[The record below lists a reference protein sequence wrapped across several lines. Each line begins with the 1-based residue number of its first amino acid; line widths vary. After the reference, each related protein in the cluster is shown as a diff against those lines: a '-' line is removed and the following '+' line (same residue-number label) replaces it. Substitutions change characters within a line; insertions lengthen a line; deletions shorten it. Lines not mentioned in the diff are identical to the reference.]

1 MITVSEL
8 AEITNRK
15 SPVIHRRATDMGI
28 KGKYENHRRC
38 FTEEEAKRI
47 AASFTAMYDTVPQEY
62 ITVEGICR
70 ECNACKSVVFY
81 IIRKLGIERKL
92 IQIGKSRVTVI
103 KHDRLP
109 AVKEYLTTHPKS
121 FYDRYPRIKKERPEL
136 MQPEGYYRVS
146 VQEWDGIYYVKAA
159 GLPFIKAVE
168 TARLYREQGFK
179 VAVLPCRRKNNPAG
193 NTASESNTE
202 GASK

>member
-62 ITVEGICR
+62 ITVEEIGR

-103 KHDRLP
+103 KHDKLP
-109 AVKEYLTTHPKS
+109 ALL
-121 FYDRYPRIKKERPEL
+121 EL
-136 MQPEGYYRVS
+136 KPQEGYYRVS

-159 GLPFIKAVE
+159 GLPYIKAVE